1 MPAVGHLGL
10 ASLLGALVE
19 EHPGAVLVFHRARV
33 LVHVQQV
40 LHGDLLPMA
49 VVLLDVVGD
58 LEVLEQLLNLGAV
71 GGEALVLSD
80 VSCLE
85 M

>member
-1 MPAVGHLGL
+1 
-10 ASLLGALVE
+10 
-19 EHPGAVLVFHRARV
+19 
-33 LVHVQQV
+33 
-40 LHGDLLPMA
+40 MA